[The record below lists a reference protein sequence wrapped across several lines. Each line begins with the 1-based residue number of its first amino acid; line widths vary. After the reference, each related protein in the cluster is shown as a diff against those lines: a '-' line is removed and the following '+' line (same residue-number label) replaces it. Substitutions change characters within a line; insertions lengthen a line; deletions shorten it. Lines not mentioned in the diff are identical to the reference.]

1 MNTTLP
7 SSSASFSSLMCP
19 STYALLLAFLATLI
33 FLVYITR
40 QKKYTR
46 NDQKLPPGPWPLPI
60 IGNLHMLGN
69 LPHQSLHHLAK
80 KYGSIMSIRL
90 GYVPTIVVSSPQAA
104 ELFLRTHDIVFAS
117 RPKVQAAEYI
127 SYGTKG
133 MAFAPYGSYWRTV
146 RKWCTLQLLSAS
158 KVEFFEPIRRMEVES
173 LVKLL
178 KNTVAA
184 GEVVDLS
191 SKVSEVIEDIMYRMI
206 IGRSKDDRFDLK
218 PLIQEGLMLSGTFN
232 IADYVPFLAPFD
244 LQGLRPRFETVR
256 KGCDKFLEEIIDEH
270 ERENSKRQQKQH
282 RDFVDV
288 MLSYLNQPMNPND
301 EEQYVIDRTNI
312 KAIILDMIAAALE
325 TSAVVIEWVLAEV
338 IRHPRV
344 KSLLQ
349 KELESVVG
357 MNRMVEEADLT
368 KLTYLDMVLK
378 ETLRLHPVAPLL
390 IPHESMEDI
399 EINGYHIPKKS
410 RILINIW
417 AIGRDPNVW
426 SNNCGEFFP
435 ERFVN
440 SNIDVRGHDFQ
451 LIPFGS
457 GRRGCPGLQLGLTTV
472 RLVLAQLVHCFE
484 WELPNGML
492 PNDLSM
498 TEKFGLT
505 VPRAKHLHAKP
516 VYRLQ
521 DKSV

>member
-1 MNTTLP
+1 MNP
-7 SSSASFSSLMCP
+7 SM
-19 STYALLLAFLATLI
+19 YALLLPFLAILI
-33 FLVYITR
+33 SFAYISSR
-40 QKKYTR
+40 PKRYSKYG
-46 NDQKLPPGPWPLPI
+46 QKLPPGPWPLPI

-90 GYVPTIVVSSPQAA
+90 GYVSTIVVSSPEAA
-104 ELFLRTHDIVFAS
+104 ELFLKTHDIIFAS
-117 RPKVQAAEYI
+117 RPKVQASDYL

-133 MAFAPYGSYWRTV
+133 LAFAQYGSYWRTV

-158 KVEFFEPIRRMEVES
+158 KVEFFAPIRRTEVES

-178 KNTVAA
+178 KTAAAA

-191 SKVSEVIEDIMYRMI
+191 AKVAEVIEDIMYRMI
-206 IGRSKDDRFDLK
+206 VGRSKDNKFDLK
-218 PLIQEGLMLSGTFN
+218 PLIQDGLRLTGTFN
-232 IADYVPFLAPFD
+232 IADYIPFLAPLD
-244 LQGLRPRFETVR
+244 LQGLKPRFETVR
-256 KGCDKFLEEIIDEH
+256 SGCDKFLEEIINEH
-270 ERENSKRQQKQH
+270 EKEHNKGQQKQH

-301 EEQYVIDRTNI
+301 EEQVHIIDRTNI

-325 TSAVVIEWVLAEV
+325 TSAVAIDWALAEV

-344 KSLLQ
+344 KSRLQ

-357 MNRMVEEADLT
+357 MNRMVEEADLA

-378 ETLRLHPVAPLL
+378 ETSRLHPVAPFL

-399 EINGYHIPKKS
+399 TINGYHIPKKS
-410 RILINIW
+410 RILINTW

-426 SNNCGEFFP
+426 SDNADDFFP

-440 SNIDVRGHDFQ
+440 SNIDLRGHDFR

-492 PNDLSM
+492 PKDLSI

-505 VPRAKHLHAKP
+505 VPRTKHLLAKP
-516 VYRLQ
+516 FYRLQ
-521 DKSV
+521 N

>member
-1 MNTTLP
+1 MYPTV
-7 SSSASFSSLMCP
+7 
-19 STYALLLAFLATLI
+19 ALFLAFLATLVS
-33 FLVYITR
+33 FVYISSR
-40 QKKYTR
+40 SKHHK
-46 NDQKLPPGPWPLPI
+46 NDRKLPPGPCPLPI
-60 IGNLHMLGN
+60 VGNLHMLGN
-69 LPHQSLHHLAK
+69 LPHRSLHRLAK

-90 GYVPTIVVSSPQAA
+90 GYIPTIVVSSPEAA
-104 ELFLRTHDIVFAS
+104 ELFLKTHDIIFAG
-117 RPKVQAAEYI
+117 RPKVQASEYL

-133 MAFAPYGSYWRTV
+133 LAFTQYGSYWRTV

-158 KVEFFEPIRRMEVES
+158 KVELFAPIRRTEVES

-178 KNTVAA
+178 KNGAEA

-191 SKVSEVIEDIMYRMI
+191 SKMAELIEDIVYRMI
-206 IGRSKDDRFDLK
+206 IGRSKDDKFDLK
-218 PLIQEGLMLSGTFN
+218 PLIQEGLRLSGTFN

-244 LQGLRPRFETVR
+244 LQGLRPRFERVR

-270 ERENSKRQQKQH
+270 EQEKNKGQQKQQ

-288 MLSYLNQPMNPND
+288 MLSYINQQMNPND
-301 EEQYVIDRTNI
+301 EEDQVCIIDRTNV

-325 TSAVVIEWVLAEV
+325 TSVVVIEWVLAEL

-344 KSLLQ
+344 KLSLQ
-349 KELESVVG
+349 EELESVVG
-357 MNRMVEEADLT
+357 TNRMVEETDLT

-378 ETLRLHPVAPLL
+378 ESLRLHPVAPLL

-399 EINGYHIPKKS
+399 TINGYHIPKKS

-426 SNNCGEFFP
+426 SDNVEEFFP

-440 SNIDVRGHDFQ
+440 SNIDLRGHDFQ

-472 RLVLAQLVHCFE
+472 RLVLAQLVHCFD
-484 WELPNGML
+484 WELPDGML
-492 PNDLSM
+492 PTDLSM

-505 VPRAKHLHAKP
+505 VPRAKHLLAIP
-516 VYRLQ
+516 VYRLH